1 MRVAAEPAF
10 ILHSRDY
17 SESSLLLEVFAARH
31 GRLGILAKGARR
43 PKSPWRGVLKPF
55 QPLLLSW
62 SGRAELAIL
71 TGAET
76 ERGTD
81 GLTGPALFCGFYL
94 NELLV
99 RLLHRHDAHEALYGA
114 YRQALSSLGRGEDP
128 ETVLR
133 IFEKHLLRELGYG
146 LVLDHDID
154 SQAPLDAQAVY
165 DYLPERGPRRISSDA
180 GPGEGVLIRGASLL
194 ALARE
199 RFDDANMLREV
210 KTLMRAALARHLGD
224 KPLNSRR
231 LYQSVMAARIRN
243 STRSTGR

>member
-1 MRVAAEPAF
+1 MRVAGEPAF
-10 ILHSRDY
+10 VLHCRDY

-62 SGRAELAIL
+62 SGRGELAIL
-71 TGAET
+71 TGAEA

-81 GLTGPALFCGFYL
+81 TLSGAAIFCGFYL
-94 NELLV
+94 NELLM
-99 RLLHRHDAHEALYGA
+99 RLLHRHDPHEALYQT
-114 YRQALSSLGRGEDP
+114 YRQALISLGRGDDHEA
-128 ETVLR
+128 VLR

-146 LVLDHDID
+146 LVLDCDID
-154 SQAPLDAQAVY
+154 SQAPLDAEAVY
-165 DYLPERGPRRISSDA
+165 DYLPERGPRRMS
-180 GPGEGVLIRGASLL
+180 GPPGSHEGVLIRGASLL

-199 RFDDANMLREV
+199 RLDDEDTLREV
-210 KTLMRAALARHLGD
+210 KALMRASLARHLGD

-231 LYQSVMAARIRN
+231 LYQSVVAARIRN
-243 STRSTGR
+243 STRSTGT

>member
-10 ILHSRDY
+10 VLHARDY

-43 PKSPWRGVLKPF
+43 PRSPWRGVLKPF

-62 SGRAELAIL
+62 SGRGELAIL

-76 ERGTD
+76 ERGAD
-81 GLTGPALFCGFYL
+81 GLTGLAVFFGFYL

-99 RLLHRHDAHEALYGA
+99 RLLHRHDPHEALYGA
-114 YRQALSSLGRGEDP
+114 YRQALLSLGRGE
-128 ETVLR
+128 EHEAVLR
-133 IFEKHLLRELGYG
+133 IFEKHLLGELGYG

-154 SQAPLDAQAVY
+154 SAPLDAQAVY
-165 DYLPERGPRRISSDA
+165 DYLPERGPRRLSSDA

-199 RFDDANMLREV
+199 RFDDEGMLREV
-210 KTLMRAALARHLGD
+210 KTLMRVALARHLGD

-231 LYQSVMAARIRN
+231 LYQSVMAARSRN
-243 STRSTGR
+243 GTRSIGTT

>member
-10 ILHSRDY
+10 VLHARDY

-43 PKSPWRGVLKPF
+43 PRSPWRGILKPF

-62 SGRAELAIL
+62 SGRGELAIL

-81 GLTGPALFCGFYL
+81 GLSGPAVFFGFYL

-99 RLLHRHDAHEALYGA
+99 RLLHRHDPHEALYRA
-114 YRQALSSLGRGEDP
+114 YRQALSSLGRGE
-128 ETVLR
+128 EHEAVLR

-146 LVLDHDID
+146 LVLDHDVD
-154 SQAPLDAQAVY
+154 RAPLDAQAVY
-165 DYLPERGPRRISSDA
+165 DYLPERGPRRLASGA

-199 RFDDANMLREV
+199 RFDDEGMLREV

-231 LYQSVMAARIRN
+231 LYQNVMAARIRN
-243 STRSTGR
+243 NTRSTGTT